1 MNFKRLTLDKCK
13 NEYEQYVKTK
23 DFVDFSAN
31 LDVEY
36 QNLRKDLVELAGTV
50 TQSYDYDL
58 NFGIKLYEYFSKI
71 DGFNESIASDYDFW
85 RYLSIKVVTDIV
97 EKRHGLVPSYYY
109 EKNVRIY
116 LSTLWWYIHLTYQG
130 NMEDTYNCLKDLNT
144 DYILQLV
151 ERPGKN
157 GVYLDIMRC
166 IIKYISKLPES
177 ERNKKFNG
185 ANLFRRV
192 MIQNTAKVDNYNL
205 LFDGKVERYVV
216 DLFESCNVSV
226 DYE

>member
-50 TQSYDYDL
+50 AQSYEYDL

-85 RYLSIKVVTDIV
+85 RYLSIKVVPDIV

-116 LSTLWWYIHLTYQG
+116 LSTLWW
-130 NMEDTYNCLKDLNT
+130 
-144 DYILQLV
+144 
-151 ERPGKN
+151 
-157 GVYLDIMRC
+157 
-166 IIKYISKLPES
+166 
-177 ERNKKFNG
+177 
-185 ANLFRRV
+185 
-192 MIQNTAKVDNYNL
+192 
-205 LFDGKVERYVV
+205 
-216 DLFESCNVSV
+216 
-226 DYE
+226 